1 MANVVDKPE
10 REGGT
15 VSRPEQPTGLLPG
28 ASWVLGTPGLH
39 FLGHLGV
46 WSVACTRT
54 PGVRMGCSGAGRDQ
68 GQLGLSALCP
78 FCVVLGDEGRRECDV
93 HSTAE

>member
-28 ASWVLGTPGLH
+28 ASWGLGDSWPALPWPSWRLVSGLH
-39 FLGHLGV
+39 AHPRSENGV
-46 WSVACTRT
+46 LWGWEGPRAAGAQRSVPILR
-54 PGVRMGCSGAGRDQ
+54 SAG
-68 GQLGLSALCP
+68 G
-78 FCVVLGDEGRRECDV
+78 
-93 HSTAE
+93 